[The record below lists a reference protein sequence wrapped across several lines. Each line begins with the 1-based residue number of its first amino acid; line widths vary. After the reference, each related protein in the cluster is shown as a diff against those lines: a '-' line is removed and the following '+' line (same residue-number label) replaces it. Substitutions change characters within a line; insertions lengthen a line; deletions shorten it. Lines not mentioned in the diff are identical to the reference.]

1 MLLSCLGYLTDN
13 NNKANAM
20 NHPEDL
26 SRRLF
31 LQSAGAITGSTY
43 VRLLAPGIAAISQA
57 ACSARDEGAAF
68 AVLNA
73 GEARDFTAI
82 AARIIPTT
90 DTPGATE
97 AGVIHFIDRAFAAEM
112 STELEFARGGLT
124 EFNQALNAEYA
135 GKRLDELDADTQ
147 DAFLATQEGS
157 PFFEI
162 MWVMTIFGFFSMPK
176 HGGNRDK
183 VGWELV
189 GFEGDHGPWTYPFG
203 YYDAQVHGEN
213 NDGE

>member
-1 MLLSCLGYLTDN
+1 
-13 NNKANAM
+13 M

-31 LQSAGAITGSTY
+31 LQSASALTGSTY
-43 VRLLAPGIAAISQA
+43 LRILAPGIAAISQA
-57 ACSARDEGAAF
+57 ACSARDQGAAF
-68 AVLNA
+68 EVL
-73 GEARDFTAI
+73 GSTEARDFAAI

-97 AGVIHFIDRAFAAEM
+97 AGVIHFIDKAFGAEM
-112 STELEFARGGLT
+112 SGELEFARRGLAA
-124 EFNQALNAEYA
+124 FNRALVADHS
-135 GKRLDELDADTQ
+135 GKRLDELGEDVQ
-147 DAFLATQEGS
+147 DAFLASREET
-157 PFFEI
+157 PFFGLV
-162 MWVMTIFGFFSMPK
+162 WAMTIFGFFAMPK
-176 HGGNRDK
+176 YGGNRDK

-189 GFEGDHGPWTYPFG
+189 GFGGGHGGWTYPFG

>member
-1 MLLSCLGYLTDN
+1 LTDN
-13 NNKANAM
+13 NNKASAM

-31 LQSAGAITGSTY
+31 LQSAGALTGSAY
-43 VRLLAPGIAAISQA
+43 VRMLAPGIAAISQA
-57 ACSARDEGAAF
+57 ACSARQEGAAF
-68 AVLNA
+68 AVLDKT
-73 GEARDFTAI
+73 EARDFAAI

-90 DTPGATE
+90 ETPGATE
-97 AGVIHFIDRAFAAEM
+97 AGVIHFIDKAFAAEM
-112 STELEFARGGLT
+112 SAELDFGRAGLA
-124 EFNQALNAEYA
+124 EFNQALNAEH
-135 GKRLDELDADTQ
+135 GDRRLDELDDDAQ
-147 DAFLATQEGS
+147 DAFLATQEET

-162 MWVMTIFGFFSMPK
+162 VWVMTIFGFFSMPK
-176 HGGNRDK
+176 YGGNRGK

-213 NDGE
+213 SDGE